1 MPFDTHSATHMQTRQ
16 SLPEDAAFLYALF
29 AANCTHLH
37 ALGLPSTESDALI
50 RQQHASRQADYHRRF
65 PLVKTL
71 IATVDK
77 EPVGQMMVD
86 DDSAT
91 LHIVDIA
98 VAPSMRGRGFG
109 SALVRQAQAQARRD
123 LRQAVTLSVDP
134 LNHGALRLYLA
145 LGFETV
151 ETHPVQWRMAWRPG
165 TFAVDDE
172 QACTD
177 TLAIFTTPKG

>member
-1 MPFDTHSATHMQTRQ
+1 MPFDTHSATHMQTRR

-37 ALGLPSTESDALI
+37 ALGLPPTESDTLI
-50 RQQHASRQADYHRRF
+50 KQQYASRKADYHRRF
-65 PLVKTL
+65 PLAETL
-71 IATVDK
+71 IATAGK

-91 LHIVDIA
+91 LHLVDIA
-98 VAPSMRGRGFG
+98 VTPSMHGRGYG
-109 SALVRQAQAQARRD
+109 GALVRQLLARAHRD
-123 LRQAVTLSVDP
+123 RRQAVTLSVDP
-134 LNHGALRLYLA
+134 MNQGALRLYLA

-165 TFAVDDE
+165 SFIADE
-172 QACTD
+172 EARTD
-177 TLAIFTTPKG
+177 PLANSTTTKG